1 MSARRRDRVGH
12 GPNRIASDIGMCH
25 ATILHRPK
33 RRYDIDQTAVPH
45 GSATMLDADAYQLI
59 AQDCALEGLTLAV
72 AMPPWGC
79 RWAILY
85 DDELRSR
92 SHTASTSAAPTSPLL
107 QAVA

>member
-12 GPNRIASDIGMCH
+12 GPNRIASDIGMGH
-25 ATILHRPK
+25 ETILHRPK

-45 GSATMLDADAYQLI
+45 GPATMLDADAYQLI
-59 AQDCALEGLTLAV
+59 VQDCALEGLTSAV
-72 AMPPWGC
+72 DMPP

-92 SHTASTSAAPTSPLL
+92 SRTASTSATPTSPLR